1 MIWRRHTSKKKKK
14 KVLANLSIVLIEFSK
29 RVYWILLYE
38 SGYSLSMIHFK
49 KVIERTYFS
58 LLFSFFL
65 DSFHDFLLGER
76 SRLKTVV
83 TYVTI
88 RIDALS
94 IKMNL
99 CQGLINYVLICQLPT
114 LQGNCNH
121 FDKSS
126 IIPSLF
132 LLVLNSA
139 QLRTSSAFNST
150 NLLEYHRWL
159 VVN

>member
-1 MIWRRHTSKKKKK
+1 
-14 KVLANLSIVLIEFSK
+14 
-29 RVYWILLYE
+29 
-38 SGYSLSMIHFK
+38 MIHFK

-126 IIPSLF
+126 IIPSLY